1 MREADHEARRTRRE
15 REREAGLA
23 FTQTLRERLEA
34 ERIHIEAL
42 TEPVESEAGQSGQR
56 LMPWAKPTT

>member
-23 FTQTLRERLEA
+23 FTQTLREHFEA
-34 ERIHIEAL
+34 ERIPIEAL
-42 TEPVESEAGQSGQR
+42 SEPEAPEAG
-56 LMPWAKPTT
+56 AKERKVG